1 MPTDQLNKFINAN
14 VSWTHYVFLMRLKD
28 ENERRFYEIETA
40 ANRWNIEELK
50 RQFEL
55 ILPSKE
61 DFIKILSNISDD
73 TQ

>member
-1 MPTDQLNKFINAN
+1 
-14 VSWTHYVFLMRLKD
+14 MRLKD

-40 ANRWNIEELK
+40 ANRWNIQELK

-55 ILPSKE
+55 VLPSKE

-73 TQ
+73 IQ